1 MNNNNKTPFY
11 TKVKTALTY
20 TGFALAIISSISY
33 LILVYILING
43 FEASYQREQLIGF
56 LILGA
61 IAGVLINL
69 SMRTQ
74 GIDFAK
80 QVPEAKKILEDLK
93 EATGESDKKEYKAKS
108 IVFMYFVELAKDI
121 LIKGSGIGATL
132 YFAIDLSYKGLGEDK
147 YFFLALANV
156 LLYTGLGLVAMGKSY
171 DYYLEKHT
179 SYMIQK
185 TRKIKEEKQ
194 NVNETI
200 TKDYVS
206 NGTDGGRRAV
216 KGTRE
221 REGIHRGS
229 YSEQSGTNWDH
240 WRFKGWKRNI
250 KKWFNKCA

>member
-1 MNNNNKTPFY
+1 MNNNKTPIY
-11 TKVKTALTY
+11 AKVKTALTY

-43 FEASYQREQLIGF
+43 FEASYQKEQLIGF
-56 LILGA
+56 LVLGA
-61 IAGVLINL
+61 VAGILINL
-69 SMRTQ
+69 SMRSQ

-80 QVPEAKKILEDLK
+80 QVPEAKKILDDLK
-93 EATGESDKKEYKAKS
+93 EATSKSDKKEHKPKS
-108 IVFMYFVELAKDI
+108 IVFMYFVELIKDI
-121 LIKGSGIGATL
+121 FIKGSGIGATL

-194 NVNETI
+194 SVNESI
-200 TKDYVS
+200 TRDYIP
-206 NGTDGGRRAV
+206 NGADGGRRTIESTNDSKRV
-216 KGTRE
+216 HRE
-221 REGIHRGS
+221 S
-229 YSEQSGTNWDH
+229 YSQQCDAN
-240 WRFKGWKRNI
+240 
-250 KKWFNKCA
+250 

>member
-1 MNNNNKTPFY
+1 MNNDKKTPIY
-11 TKVKTALTY
+11 AKVKTALTY

-43 FEASYQREQLIGF
+43 FEASYQKEQLIGF

-61 IAGVLINL
+61 VAGILINL

-80 QVPEAKKILEDLK
+80 QVPEARKILEDLK
-93 EATGESDKKEYKAKS
+93 EATAESNKKEYKAKS

-132 YFAIDLSYKGLGEDK
+132 YFVIDLSYKGLGEDK

-194 NVNETI
+194 NVNESI
-200 TKDYVS
+200 TKDYGT
-206 NGTDGGRRAV
+206 NGRDRGRRTIKSANGR
-216 KGTRE
+216 KGVY
-221 REGIHRGS
+221 RGS
-229 YSEQSGTNWDH
+229 YSQERNTN
-240 WRFKGWKRNI
+240 
-250 KKWFNKCA
+250 

>member
-20 TGFALAIISSISY
+20 TGFALAFISSISY

-43 FEASYQREQLIGF
+43 FEASYQKEQLIGF

-80 QVPEAKKILEDLK
+80 QVPEAKKILDDLK
-93 EATGESDKKEYKAKS
+93 EATAKSDKKEYKAKS

-121 LIKGSGIGATL
+121 IIKGSGIAATL

-156 LLYTGLGLVAMGKSY
+156 LLYVGLGLVAMGKSY

-185 TRKIKEEKQ
+185 TRKIKEERQ

-206 NGTDGGRRAV
+206 NRTDGGRRAV

-221 REGIHRGS
+221 REGVHRGS
-229 YSEQSGTNWDH
+229 YSEQSGTN
-240 WRFKGWKRNI
+240 
-250 KKWFNKCA
+250 